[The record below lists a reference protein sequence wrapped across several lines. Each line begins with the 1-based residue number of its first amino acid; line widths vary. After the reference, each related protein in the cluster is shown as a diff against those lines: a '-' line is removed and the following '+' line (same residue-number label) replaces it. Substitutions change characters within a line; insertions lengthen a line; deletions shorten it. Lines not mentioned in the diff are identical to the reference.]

1 MMNGWVRGR
10 VGDGVEKGVR
20 GDMKVDDQDANRRLG
35 GTSGGLYLYTQ
46 TASTH
51 LYIEIQAC
59 HRAQTEIWLI
69 PKLLCRLYEM
79 GDQYLKHLAADH
91 LTTLYLS

>member
-51 LYIEIQAC
+51 LYMEIQYVC
-59 HRAQTEIWLI
+59 
-69 PKLLCRLYEM
+69 
-79 GDQYLKHLAADH
+79 
-91 LTTLYLS
+91 TTHSPGPLPPNTYSPPTMTYPETN